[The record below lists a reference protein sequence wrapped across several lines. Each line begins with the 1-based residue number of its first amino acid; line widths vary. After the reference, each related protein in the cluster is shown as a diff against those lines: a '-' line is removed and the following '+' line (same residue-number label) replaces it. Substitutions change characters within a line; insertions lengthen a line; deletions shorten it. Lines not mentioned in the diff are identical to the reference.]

1 MKTTQKIFILDDE
14 ELIIQSL
21 TAILNYENN
30 KADSEFYFETAS
42 SSDSTTALKLLTE
55 KNDFD
60 ILLIDLKM
68 PQIDGL
74 TFLKHLQKSNFQG
87 AIIAMSA
94 SGISD
99 LALEAI
105 RLGAVDFIA
114 KPFSTEELLFTLRKN
129 SRRLNLETADSV
141 ARQKT
146 KSNFSDII
154 SQDSKMLEIFE
165 IITKISNFNTTVLI
179 SGESGT
185 GKELIAKAIH
195 QNSSRKDNKFI
206 AINCGAIPE
215 TLLESELFGYKKG
228 SFTDAKADKKGLFE
242 EANNGTIFLDEIGD
256 LPFLLQVKLLRVL
269 QERTITPIGSS
280 EQIPIDVR
288 IITATLKD
296 LETEVQKGNFR
307 EDLLYRLNVIN
318 IKVPP
323 LRERRGDINLLIEY
337 FFEKQAT
344 KFNIEQPI
352 LEDAARQALI
362 NYNWQG
368 NIRELENCIEQAII
382 LKTGDTITIKD
393 LPNKIINQKSSEYVP
408 LAERIIVESSNN
420 LSIKQHTTNI
430 EKTLIAR
437 ALEQTGGNRTQAAKL
452 LEISH
457 RALLYKIKEYGLS

>member
-1 MKTTQKIFILDDE
+1 MKIIQKIFILDDE
-14 ELIIQSL
+14 ETITQSL
-21 TAILNYENN
+21 RAILNHENT
-30 KADSEFYFETAS
+30 KADSAFQFEITT
-42 SSDSTTALKLLTE
+42 SSDSCTALQTLKD

-60 ILLIDLKM
+60 LLLIDLKM

-74 TFLKHLQKSNFQG
+74 TFLRYLQKSEFKG

-105 RLGAVDFIA
+105 RLGAVDFIT
-114 KPFSTEELLFTLRKN
+114 KPFSPEELLFILKKN
-129 SRRLNLETADSV
+129 RRHLNFKDTNPQV
-141 ARQKT
+141 QQQP
-146 KSNFSDII
+146 KSNFSEII
-154 SQDSKMLEIFE
+154 SQDPKILEIFE
-165 IITKISNFNTTVLI
+165 VITKISNFNTTVLI
-179 SGESGT
+179 TGESGT

-195 QNSSRKDNKFI
+195 QNSSRKDHKFI

-228 SFTDAKADKKGLFE
+228 SFTDAKSDKKGLFE

-269 QERTITPIGSS
+269 QERVITPIGSS

-296 LETEVQKGNFR
+296 LEEEVQKGNFR

-318 IKVPP
+318 IKVPA
-323 LRERRGDINLLIEY
+323 LRERRGDINLLLDY
-337 FFEKQAT
+337 FLEKQAI
-344 KFNIEQPI
+344 KFKIARPT
-352 LEDAARQALI
+352 LEATARQALI

-368 NIRELENCIEQAII
+368 NIRELENCLEQAMI
-382 LKTGDTITIKD
+382 LKTGNIITVKD
-393 LPNKIINQKSSEYVP
+393 LSNKILTQQNSQYIP
-408 LAERIIVESSNN
+408 LTQQIIVENSKN
-420 LSIKQHTTNI
+420 LSIKQHTTDI
-430 EKTLIAR
+430 EKALILK
-437 ALEQTGGNRTQAAKL
+437 ALEQTKGNRTQAAKL